1 MPTDQKVTGLSPVGV
16 TRRERQMLFPL
27 LFTAA
32 CNLQAVF
39 SHLVFCGFHGEI
51 GDLFKPMRK
60 PKNPDEHGHRDDRKM
75 QRRVK
80 PALFHLRIFP
90 FHPSETGQSDKVF

>member
-1 MPTDQKVTGLSPVGV
+1 MHNCRCHKEGKANA
-16 TRRERQMLFPL
+16 FPSVVYSR
-27 LFTAA
+27 

-51 GDLFKPMRK
+51 GNLFKPMRK

-75 QRRVK
+75 Q
-80 PALFHLRIFP
+80 
-90 FHPSETGQSDKVF
+90 

>member
-1 MPTDQKVTGLSPVGV
+1 
-16 TRRERQMLFPL
+16 MLFPL

-51 GDLFKPMRK
+51 GNLFKPMRK
-60 PKNPDEHGHRDDRKM
+60 PKNPDEHGLRDDRKT

-80 PALFHLRIFP
+80 RAVYHIRSLPVHRA
-90 FHPSETGQSDKVF
+90 ETGR

>member
-1 MPTDQKVTGLSPVGV
+1 
-16 TRRERQMLFPL
+16 MLFPL

-51 GDLFKPMRK
+51 GNLFKPMRK
-60 PKNPDEHGHRDDRKM
+60 PKIPMNTAFETIEKCRD
-75 QRRVK
+75 
-80 PALFHLRIFP
+80 A
-90 FHPSETGQSDKVF
+90 

>member
-1 MPTDQKVTGLSPVGV
+1 MHNCRCHKEGKANA
-16 TRRERQMLFPL
+16 FPS

-51 GDLFKPMRK
+51 GNLFKPMRK

-75 QRRVK
+75 Q
-80 PALFHLRIFP
+80 
-90 FHPSETGQSDKVF
+90 

>member
-1 MPTDQKVTGLSPVGV
+1 
-16 TRRERQMLFPL
+16 MLFPL

-51 GDLFKPMRK
+51 GNLFKPMRK
-60 PKNPDEHGHRDDRKM
+60 PTENG
-75 QRRVK
+75 
-80 PALFHLRIFP
+80 F
-90 FHPSETGQSDKVF
+90 ETRHKKTTYIAVSG